1 MKAEIF
7 SIGTELLMGELTD
20 TNASWMASRLPPLG
34 IQLQWMSIIGDSL
47 DMLSEAFQRGLQRS
61 DIIFTT
67 GGLGPTQDDLT
78 REAVAKAL
86 GETPAVQEEVD
97 MICLGGPNAVIECK
111 KLVRRVPQLS
121 REDGFA
127 ETEPWSRGLF
137 ASAEGVEGM
146 AAFREKRPAS
156 WVSRE

>member
-1 MKAEIF
+1 
-7 SIGTELLMGELTD
+7 MGF
-20 TNASWMASRLPPLG
+20 AHRAVP
-34 IQLQWMSIIGDSL
+34 
-47 DMLSEAFQRGLQRS
+47 A
-61 DIIFTT
+61 
-67 GGLGPTQDDLT
+67 QDL
-78 REAVAKAL
+78 
-86 GETPAVQEEVD
+86 ETAVQEEVD

-156 WVSRE
+156 WVSQE